1 MEIQLKTALENAF
14 PELDKSV
21 SDTCLIPLYIE
32 FITGT
37 LLRTYSYTDINF
49 FPKKLLAIT
58 PVRKTITRVTITP
71 YPGIAPP
78 NRMSGLNSLGMNT
91 NI

>member
-1 MEIQLKTALENAF
+1 MPAFGNSIKTALENAC

-32 FITGT
+32 LITGT
-37 LLRTYSYTDINF
+37 LFRTYSYTEIIF
-49 FPKKLLAIT
+49 FQKKLLAIT
-58 PVRKTITRVTITP
+58 PVRKTTTNVTITP

-78 NRMSGLNSLGMNT
+78 KKISG
-91 NI
+91 

>member
-1 MEIQLKTALENAF
+1 MPAFGNSIKTALENAF
-14 PELDKSV
+14 PEFDKSV

-37 LLRTYSYTDINF
+37 LFRTYSYTEIILL
-49 FPKKLLAIT
+49 PKKLLAIT
-58 PVRKTITRVTITP
+58 PVRKTITKVITTP

-78 NRMSGLNSLGMNT
+78 KKTSG
-91 NI
+91 